1 MAAPKIN
8 TVPRQ
13 TKNGQPRAMQALW
26 GLIALL
32 ASLPALPV
40 FSLQYLARLNDPTV
54 HGYKQFVIPRLL
66 KLFSNI
72 MPMPTP
78 ETRAVQG
85 RTARC
90 VTPKGDLF
98 AHVKMRRFTVP
109 PAPAPWLTQ
118 LAALPPNGE
127 IAPVEQYGFVFTP
140 RGDARQGDEK
150 AAKGEKI
157 VLYFHGG

>member
-1 MAAPKIN
+1 MAPKIN
-8 TVPRQ
+8 AVPRQ
-13 TKNGQPRAMQALW
+13 TKNGQPRIMQALW

-32 ASLPALPV
+32 AALPALPV
-40 FSLQYLARLNDPTV
+40 FSLQYLLRITDPTV
-54 HGYKQFVIPRLL
+54 HGYKQFVVPRML

-78 ETRAVQG
+78 ETREMQA

-98 AHVKMRRFTVP
+98 TRIKVRRFDVP
-109 PAPAPWLTQ
+109 AAPKEWLTE
-118 LAALPPNGE
+118 LATLPPNGE
-127 IAPVEQYGFVFTP
+127 VEPVQQYGFVFTP
-140 RGDARQGDEK
+140 KADARQGDEK

-157 VLYFHGG
+157 ILYFHGG